1 MGNTSFMRFVAAFIL
16 VLVSPIALQ
25 AESCPKACG
34 EVCGTEKSCC
44 PAQGKR
50 CDSVQLE
57 RGGDPASA
65 FSSKGGLRLR

>member
-1 MGNTSFMRFVAAFIL
+1 MGNNSPVKHAIAFIL
-16 VLVSPIALQ
+16 ILTSPIALW

-34 EVCGTEKSCC
+34 KVCGTEKSCC

-65 FSSKGGLRLR
+65 YSSKGGLRLR